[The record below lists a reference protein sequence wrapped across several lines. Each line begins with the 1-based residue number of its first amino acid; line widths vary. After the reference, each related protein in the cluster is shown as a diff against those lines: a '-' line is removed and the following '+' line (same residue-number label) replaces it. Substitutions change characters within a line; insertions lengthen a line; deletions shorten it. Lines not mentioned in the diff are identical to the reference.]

1 MIIPIKQALLEGYT
15 LEAILEATA
24 LKKHKLLK
32 EAKINYTN
40 AKNFVT
46 RNIKDSKGDLL
57 KGKELAQAKIKLGLP
72 LNNDLQMIR
81 SNMRKFGD
89 RELGYQK
96 INNRFDDSSKVIGT
110 NTGVNSIKD
119 SKGKHVIDQLHTHP
133 GIPIKHRTK
142 YPGDLNS
149 LPSGTDISLL
159 RRVSMSLPAGTN
171 LKETVVAKD
180 GVSVSNIRRLNQEKI
195 YHPEHKYLDN
205 LEKLSKIRTINF
217 ER

>member
-1 MIIPIKQALLEGYT
+1 MIIPIKKALLEGYT
-15 LEAILEATA
+15 LESIVEATA

-72 LNNDLQMIR
+72 SNNDLQMIR
-81 SNMRKFGD
+81 SNLQKF
-89 RELGYQK
+89 REREIAHQK

-110 NTGVNSIKD
+110 NTGVDSFRNSK
-119 SKGKHVIDQLHTHP
+119 DQLHTHP

-149 LPSGTDISLL
+149 LPSGTDISLW
-159 RRVSMSLPAGTN
+159 RRKSMNVPAGTN
-171 LKETVVAKD
+171 SKETVVAKD
-180 GVSVSNIRRLNQEKI
+180 GVSVTNIRRLNKEKI
-195 YHPEHKYLDN
+195 FHPEHKYLDN
-205 LEKLSKIRTINF
+205 LEQLSKIRTINF